1 MSLKVFLE
9 PMPRPR
15 VSMEP
20 ARRKPVMPERPAGAT
35 AALAVARHLTRPA
48 FARTTGLTPT
58 REVAAN
64 ISTVRRPE
72 VARRWPYDWI

>member
-1 MSLKVFLE
+1 
-9 PMPRPR
+9 
-15 VSMEP
+15 
-20 ARRKPVMPERPAGAT
+20 PAGAT